1 MKRKYMSEFGL
12 HTYSSYLSICYPNDL
27 NTLQVSDQRYH
38 IYMITLV
45 PKLTFNKDSLQ
56 IFEDHI
62 SLEVNVKTEEKE
74 ETETLEFCVDPSLN
88 HTELNFEIDK
98 PRKSL
103 KITND
108 DGTGVIAR
116 VLPVYTKFSRRNL
129 ETEIIYIGQSFGKD
143 GERTAPERLK
153 SHSTLQKIQ
162 SELLFE
168 APEQDLALVL
178 LEFTPQLLSSM
189 DGITKNYETSDEED
203 RAHLKRIMSNPPTD
217 RMNQIINITEAALI
231 NYFKPE
237 YNEKF
242 KDNFPD
248 VEHKGY
254 KQYYDLD
261 YNAIAVELDP
271 DAIGLKFFSKEKD
284 YPLFESIK
292 YTLHPENIRRS
303 MFDIFPTEDEET
315 QTINE

>member
-1 MKRKYMSEFGL
+1 MKRKYMSEFAL
-12 HTYSSYLSICYPNDL
+12 HTYTSYLSICYPNDL
-27 NTLQVSDQRYH
+27 STLGAQEQNYH

-74 ETETLEFCVDPSLN
+74 EVETLEFAVDPKIN
-88 HTELNFEIDK
+88 HKELTFEIDK
-98 PRKSL
+98 PRKS
-103 KITND
+103 ITIKND
-108 DGTGVIAR
+108 KGHGVKAR
-116 VLPVYTKFSRRNL
+116 IISLYTMLSKKNL
-129 ETEIIYIGQSFGKD
+129 ETEIIYIGQSFGKN
-143 GERTAPERLK
+143 GERTATERLK

-168 APEQDLALVL
+168 APERDLALVL
-178 LEFTPQLLSSM
+178 LEFTPRLLSSM
-189 DGITKNYETSDEED
+189 DGISKNYETNEEED
-203 RAHLKRIMSNPPTD
+203 KAHLRQIMGNPPLELN
-217 RMNQIINITEAALI
+217 NQIINITEAALI
-231 NYFKPE
+231 NFFKPE

-248 VEHKGY
+248 VAHKGY

-271 DAIGLKFFSKEKD
+271 DAIGLKVFSKEKD
-284 YPLFESIK
+284 YPLYSSIK
-292 YTLHPENIRRS
+292 YTLHPEQIRKS
-303 MFDIFPTEDEET
+303 MFDIFPKKEEAQTTDE
-315 QTINE
+315 